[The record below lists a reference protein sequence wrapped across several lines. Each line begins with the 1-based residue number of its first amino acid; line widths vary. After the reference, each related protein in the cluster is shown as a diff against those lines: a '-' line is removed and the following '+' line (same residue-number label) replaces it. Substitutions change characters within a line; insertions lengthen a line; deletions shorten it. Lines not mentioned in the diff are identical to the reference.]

1 MIDTA
6 AKIPGFWFP
15 NRIIAIVGT
24 LPWAYFLWS
33 GYDLCYGHHA
43 QTVTG
48 PPNEGQFHL
57 YVATPL
63 AGIILGAALC
73 VFANKVPIWLVS
85 VAFVLQVFSL
95 IPMMAAWGG
104 GI

>member
-1 MIDTA
+1 MIDT

-48 PPNEGQFHL
+48 PPNEGQFVCGDALSRHN
-57 YVATPL
+57 
-63 AGIILGAALC
+63 LGRRAMRVC
-73 VFANKVPIWLVS
+73 E
-85 VAFVLQVFSL
+85 
-95 IPMMAAWGG
+95 
-104 GI
+104 